1 MTYRT
6 SPPSQPTLLGADWRH
21 CPATFPWLGSL
32 PHDLRLF
39 DDPERVTPLGGGM
52 KISSAFSVVP
62 LW

>member
-39 DDPERVTPLGGGM
+39 DDPERVTPLGGG
-52 KISSAFSVVP
+52 
-62 LW
+62 